1 MTNVLL
7 LVFWLS
13 LMKSWQIGDGE
24 MYQFCALFGKV
35 CDTTNLLVLFPFTYF
50 YSLLLFSNKRQRVT
64 YCLVLPLLTF
74 ICTLC
79 NFKCFSRGHFNNK
92 VLKYFQILKRRITFI
107 IIVRYFS
114 FFKPEKYYLSEAS
127 LKILSWMLGK
137 PSWLA
142 TRSRRNNLWC

>member
-1 MTNVLL
+1 
-7 LVFWLS
+7 
-13 LMKSWQIGDGE
+13 MKSWQIGDGE

-79 NFKCFSRGHFNNK
+79 KFKCFSRGYFNNK
-92 VLKYFQILKRRITFI
+92 VLKYFSNIEWCRIIFTI
-107 IIVRYFS
+107 REYLSTNSRYFS
-114 FFKPEKYYLSEAS
+114 FLKSKQNITTTKLVWRFYHECWKIKMIGNEKR
-127 LKILSWMLGK
+127 I
-137 PSWLA
+137 
-142 TRSRRNNLWC
+142 NNLWCYS